1 MTNKKSNNCIRIE
14 ANETQINSCKLKLKL
29 INQSVGKVAKILNLA
44 GNETR
49 LKILFLLNQ
58 EKELCPCD
66 LADILEMTVPAIS
79 QHLRKLRDANII
91 KRRKVGQ
98 TIFYALIEENNKIL
112 EMVLENV
119 VITEKMVKV

>member
-1 MTNKKSNNCIRIE
+1 MTNDENSTCIRLE
-14 ANETQINSCKLKLKL
+14 ANQTQINSCKLELTL
-29 INQSVGKVAKILNLA
+29 INESIEKVAKILNLA

-49 LKILFLLNQ
+49 LKILYLLNQ

-66 LADILEMTVPAIS
+66 LADILEMTVSAIS

-91 KRRKVGQ
+91 KRRKAGQ
-98 TIFYALIEENNKIL
+98 TIFYALVEENNKIL

-119 VITEKMVKV
+119 VITKKVAIL

>member
-1 MTNKKSNNCIRIE
+1 MTNNKSNTCIRLE
-14 ANETQINSCKLKLKL
+14 ADQNQINSCKLKLKL
-29 INQSVGKVAKILNLA
+29 INQSVERVAKILNLA

-49 LKILFLLNQ
+49 LKILYLLNQ

-98 TIFYALIEENNKIL
+98 TIFYALIEENNRIL
-112 EMVLENV
+112 EMVLKNV
-119 VITEKMVKV
+119 VITEKTVIV

>member
-1 MTNKKSNNCIRIE
+1 MTNNKSNTCIRLE
-14 ANETQINSCKLKLKL
+14 ADQNQINSCKLKLEL
-29 INQSVGKVAKILNLA
+29 INKSVERVAKILNLA

-79 QHLRKLRDANII
+79 QHLRKLRDVNII

-98 TIFYALIEENNKIL
+98 TIFYALIEEDNKIL
-112 EMVLENV
+112 EMVLKNV
-119 VITEKMVKV
+119 VITEKMVIV

>member
-1 MTNKKSNNCIRIE
+1 MTNNKSNSCIRLE
-14 ANETQINSCKLKLKL
+14 ADQNQINSCKLKLKL
-29 INQSVGKVAKILNLA
+29 INKSVERVAKILNLA

-66 LADILEMTVPAIS
+66 LADILEMTVSAIS
-79 QHLRKLRDANII
+79 QHLRKLRDVNII

-98 TIFYALIEENNKIL
+98 TIFYALIEEDNKIL
-112 EMVLENV
+112 EMVLKNV
-119 VITEKMVKV
+119 VITEKMVIV

>member
-1 MTNKKSNNCIRIE
+1 MTNNKSNTCIRLE
-14 ANETQINSCKLKLKL
+14 ADQNQINSCKLKLEL
-29 INQSVGKVAKILNLA
+29 INKSVERVAKILNLA

-98 TIFYALIEENNKIL
+98 TIFYSLIEEDNKIL
-112 EMVLENV
+112 EMVLKNV
-119 VITEKMVKV
+119 VITEKMVIV